1 MAFGSKVNFEEIR
14 EIDFGSI
21 LATYVAVGTATT
33 NHSRIIRFVNGT
45 DAQVLVSLDGS
56 TDHIRM
62 SVDSFIIFDFS
73 SNKITDHG
81 LFVSLGTTF
90 FVKFQL
96 IGPTTGSF
104 WIEVISAI
112 GGV

>member
-1 MAFGSKVNFEEIR
+1 MAFGSKVKFEAVR
-14 EIDFGSI
+14 EIDFIDI
-21 LATYVAVGTATT
+21 LATYEAVGTGTT
-33 NHSRIIRFVNGT
+33 DHSRIIRFVNGT
-45 DAQVLVSLDGS
+45 DVQVLISLDGA

-62 SVDSFIIFDFS
+62 AADSFLIFDFS

-90 FVKFQL
+90 SVKRQS
-96 IGPTTGSF
+96 GAPTLGSF

-112 GGV
+112 GGI